1 MTSATDITGRDV
13 LFDDQ
18 HLLLGTF
25 LTGLEEAPPGASP
38 LEIVAHSLRSA
49 AGFFPDEKRPFAR
62 TRQAVIDKNPALQ
75 ERERHKLAGIG
86 TEIAEAMCARGV
98 DPLHARL
105 AAQTAAT
112 VFGIAFAQWIRDDET
127 RSLAVVTDEVLTALR
142 DLVTGS

>member
-1 MTSATDITGRDV
+1 M
-13 LFDDQ
+13 
-18 HLLLGTF
+18 
-25 LTGLEEAPPGASP
+25 
-38 LEIVAHSLRSA
+38 RSA